1 MGEEILH
8 TRRSFVFHPQGFEM
22 TEATAATPVT
32 KTNLETAARWD
43 RKAANRKQI
52 KIARLLSHG

>member
-1 MGEEILH
+1 
-8 TRRSFVFHPQGFEM
+8 M
-22 TEATAATPVT
+22 TEATADTPVT

-52 KIARLLSHG
+52 KIARLLSNG